1 MGKIC
6 PQCGYHQPENTPMPQ
21 IYDYSCQH
29 EYEYMV
35 VNNPTQPTTSNV
47 QQIKW
52 RCKKCL
58 DVKYTT
64 D

>member
-6 PQCGYHQPENTPMPQ
+6 PQCGYHFPDEATYQWPPP
-21 IYDYSCQH
+21 IDCQH
-29 EYEYMV
+29 DWQQELLNQKEL
-35 VNNPTQPTTSNV
+35 TSNADI
-47 QQIKW
+47 IKW

-58 DVKYTT
+58 GVKYTY